1 MKKVFKSISDFFV
14 EWGEY
19 RYRMAKNRHHHF
31 YY

>member
-1 MKKVFKSISDFFV
+1 MKKVFKAISDFFV

-19 RYRMAKNRHHHF
+19 RYKMAKRRSYM